1 MAGVRVGKYNL
12 GTRASKCKVSAVVGK
27 HKLRARAVRYKLG
40 TRAGKHKLGA
50 RVGKSTLGTRIGK
63 YKLGA
68 RAGTEQ
74 RTGGREIQRPLPVT
88 YYVTTKR
95 PDKFY

>member
-12 GTRASKCKVSAVVGK
+12 GTRASKCKVSVVVGK

-50 RVGKSTLGTRIGK
+50 RVGKSTWVPGSVNTNWEQGL
-63 YKLGA
+63 
-68 RAGTEQ
+68 GTEQ

-88 YYVTTKR
+88 YYITTKR